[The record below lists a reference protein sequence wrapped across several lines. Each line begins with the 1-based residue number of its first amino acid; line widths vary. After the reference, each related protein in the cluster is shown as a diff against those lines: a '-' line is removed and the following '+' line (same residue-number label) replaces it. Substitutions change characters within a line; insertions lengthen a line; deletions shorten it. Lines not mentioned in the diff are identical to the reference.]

1 MPYFRNIMFYV
12 FAYIQIDLQHQRD
25 NEKLTY
31 LLDSCRPGS
40 LQTLF
45 MIRLKSKK
53 QITFEYMIAIYP
65 TYKGGEACN
74 RSRLRD
80 SPLVRRSRAKE
91 GRLGPTVSYGEQPA
105 LAGVGRQRR
114 PRSRHSDQRLERNW
128 SWTHYRLGNKPYLSE
143 GDI

>member
-1 MPYFRNIMFYV
+1 MLYV

-45 MIRLKSKK
+45 MIKLKSEK

-91 GRLGPTVSYGEQPA
+91 GRLGPTVSYGELPA
-105 LAGVGRQRR
+105 LAGVPQPDLR
-114 PRSRHSDQRLERNW
+114 D
-128 SWTHYRLGNKPYLSE
+128 LG
-143 GDI
+143 GDILTNGLRGTGTGHITYLATKTSETLPQ

>member
-1 MPYFRNIMFYV
+1 MSEDNERLS
-12 FAYIQIDLQHQRD
+12 AKADRLKRD

-31 LLDSCRPGS
+31 LCCCLGGIGS

-53 QITFEYMIAIYP
+53 QITFEYMIAIYH
-65 TYKGGEACN
+65 TLYKGGEACN

-80 SPLVRRSRAKE
+80 SPLVRLARAKE

-114 PRSRHSDQRLERNW
+114 PRRRHSDQQLERN
-128 SWTHYRLGNKPYLSE
+128 
-143 GDI
+143 